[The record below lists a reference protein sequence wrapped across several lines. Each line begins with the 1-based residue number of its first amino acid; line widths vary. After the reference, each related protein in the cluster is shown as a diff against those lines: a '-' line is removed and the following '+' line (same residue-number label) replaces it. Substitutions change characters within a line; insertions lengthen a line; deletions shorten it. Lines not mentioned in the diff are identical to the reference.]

1 VSDLA
6 AFDTRLTALISATL
20 PAARRTLARTIADR
34 LRASQAKRIAGQL
47 NPDGTP
53 YAERKT
59 RLRRKKGFVR
69 RQMFVKLRTSQWMKV
84 EATPES
90 AVVTFVAQVQHMAQV
105 HQEGLRDRVN
115 RRGGPEIKYPER
127 KLLGL
132 TEAEVADIED
142 AVLAHLAAS

>member
-1 VSDLA
+1 MSDLA